1 MAVLTTSL
9 GDPRAGVEVVV
20 AYAKQCMSM
29 GPGDVPYS
37 AYAVVCKDCGL
48 SACRAARS
56 ARRSLHA
63 SARQA
68 ASRSAALACQLGNF
82 PLRNGV
88 SAQPGAT
95 APIWQPGGSGHRAG
109 SWCEQGGA
117 LLAAP

>member
-68 ASRSAALACQLGNF
+68 ASRSAAPACQIGTF

-88 SAQPGAT
+88 PAHART
-95 APIWQPGGSGHRAG
+95 ARPYGRRG
-109 SWCEQGGA
+109 
-117 LLAAP
+117 